1 MLEARRAGWRATLAH
16 LARNERG
23 MLIAL
28 ALTVGGLLAF
38 VGLADEVFEGETL
51 AFDQRVMLA
60 MRSSTDLGD
69 PLGPL
74 WFEEMMRDITALG
87 STVVLVSLTLI
98 AVVMLVLSRRRLMAV
113 AVSVSIVG
121 GMLLSQALK
130 WGFDRARPDL
140 VPHGA
145 AVYTQSFP
153 SGHAMLSAV
162 VFLTLAA
169 LVARTQELRGVRIFL
184 MATAI
189 VLTLMVGTS
198 RVYLGV
204 HWPTDVLA
212 GWALGAAW
220 AIACQLMVVVLQGRG
235 VLAPQHR

>member
-87 STVVLVSLTLI
+87 STVVLVS
-98 AVVMLVLSRRRLMAV
+98 
-113 AVSVSIVG
+113 
-121 GMLLSQALK
+121 LK

>member
-1 MLEARRAGWRATLAH
+1 MLA
-16 LARNERG
+16 
-23 MLIAL
+23 AL
-28 ALTVGGLLAF
+28 AITVGGLLAF
-38 VGLADEVFEGETL
+38 VGLADEVFEGETQ

-60 MRSSTDLGD
+60 MRNAADLSD

-87 STVVLVSLTLI
+87 STVVLTLLTVS
-98 AVVMLVLSRRRLMAV
+98 AVMMLVLVGRRLMAV
-113 AVSVSIVG
+113 AVGISVGS
-121 GMLLSQALK
+121 GMLLSNALK

-169 LVARTQELRGVRIFL
+169 LLARTQDLPGVRIFL
-184 MATAI
+184 TGTAI
-189 VLTLMVGTS
+189 VLTLLVGIS

-220 AIACQLMVVVLQGRG
+220 AIACQLAVVALQARG
-235 VLAPQHR
+235 VLTPQHR